1 MTAEVALLNKSAIAL
16 AADSATTVTYWDKNE
31 PKTRYFK
38 GANKVFN
45 LSRRRPVG
53 VMTYASANLQGV
65 PWEIIIKAYREY
77 LGPKSHDHLSGYAD
91 DFVEFIA
98 SNAAIFPAD
107 VQEKQFITLADRA
120 AAAIVFPLI
129 AEDGY
134 KKETD
139 KKKQEAFLLAGLRA
153 HEAQM
158 GTDTLFPGADK
169 NDIKDA
175 TDKFLSK
182 VTTAFEDDTYYKT
195 IL

>member
-1 MTAEVALLNKSAIAL
+1 MIRPAEDGAVCMTSEVALMNKSAIAL
-16 AADSATTVTYWDKNE
+16 AADSATTVTYWEKNE

-45 LSRRRPVG
+45 LSRRKPVG

-77 LGPKSHDHLSGYAD
+77 LGPKSHDHLGGYAD
-91 DFVEFIA
+91 DLIEFIG

-107 VQEKQFITLADRA
+107 VQEKQFIALADRA
-120 AAAIVFPLI
+120 AAAVVFPVL

-134 KKETD
+134 KKEPDEKTKGD
-139 KKKQEAFLLAGLRA
+139 FLLAGLKA

-158 GTDTLFPGADK
+158 GGAPPASTREHQWK
-169 NDIKDA
+169 Q
-175 TDKFLSK
+175 
-182 VTTAFEDDTYYKT
+182 
-195 IL
+195 